1 VQQSEVL
8 GFSVR
13 HIDEQF
19 VSAVED
25 EDDGPEQLARRVESP
40 PPASRTAVAKACD
53 IDRMLCS
60 LDPVDGAPC
69 FSAATWTSTMRRQP
83 SLRRPPGSP

>member
-25 EDDGPEQLARRVESP
+25 EDDGPEQLA
-40 PPASRTAVAKACD
+40 
-53 IDRMLCS
+53 
-60 LDPVDGAPC
+60 
-69 FSAATWTSTMRRQP
+69 
-83 SLRRPPGSP
+83 